1 MRCAKV
7 GSRMLCAFCQFGSCV
22 SAVNSASPPS
32 MRTRRSEPRTALS
45 KRFSSHSSATRSAP
59 ETTTSGVPIMS
70 SQKIGPCSRVMR
82 IRSWIGAPP
91 STVSML
97 PSTGVRGGCGI
108 GCSLLRAMGLGGP
121 PCLAPILPRRA
132 ATRKLPAERHW
143 ARPILSYSRPT
154 HSPREETVK
163 VGFIGVGNMG
173 GPMCRNIVKRSN
185 HQVTVFDLNA
195 AALKTCTDLG
205 ATAAKSV
212 ADVTKGADVVMTSLP
227 MPRDVEAVT
236 LGDNGILA
244 NIGKGQTYIDL
255 STNAPSM
262 VKKIGAAMAAKG
274 IAMLD
279 APVSGGTTGAEAAT
293 IAIMVGGDK
302 KVFDDALP
310 VLQSFSANVI
320 HMGALGSGTVAKL
333 VNNMLS
339 FCNMAAL
346 VEGMMLGTSA
356 GLDPDKL
363 LHVIANASGNS
374 NAIKNFTLRALPGKY
389 SPPSFALD
397 LAYKDLHLALELGD
411 ELGVPLQQGAS
422 THNLQR
428 LAKGM
433 GFGPD
438 DSCSV
443 LRVYETMLGRKV
455 KP

>member
-1 MRCAKV
+1 
-7 GSRMLCAFCQFGSCV
+7 
-22 SAVNSASPPS
+22 
-32 MRTRRSEPRTALS
+32 
-45 KRFSSHSSATRSAP
+45 
-59 ETTTSGVPIMS
+59 
-70 SQKIGPCSRVMR
+70 
-82 IRSWIGAPP
+82 
-91 STVSML
+91 
-97 PSTGVRGGCGI
+97 
-108 GCSLLRAMGLGGP
+108 
-121 PCLAPILPRRA
+121 
-132 ATRKLPAERHW
+132 
-143 ARPILSYSRPT
+143 
-154 HSPREETVK
+154 VK

-173 GPMCRNIVKRSN
+173 GPMCRNIVKKSN
-185 HQVTVFDLNA
+185 HQVMVFDLNA

-212 ADVTKGADVVMTSLP
+212 AEVTKGADVVMTSLP
-227 MPRDVEAVT
+227 MPKDVEAVT

-302 KVFDDALP
+302 KVFDDVLP

-320 HMGALGSGTVAKL
+320 YMGGLGTGTVAKL

-346 VEGMMLGTSA
+346 SEGMILGTSA

-374 NAIKNFTLRALPGKY
+374 NAVKNFSLRALQGKY

-411 ELGVPLQQGAS
+411 ELGVPLSQGSA

-428 LAKGM
+428 MARGM

-438 DSCSV
+438 DSSSV
-443 LRVYETMLGRKV
+443 LRVYESVLGRKV
-455 KP
+455 KPLAS

>member
-1 MRCAKV
+1 
-7 GSRMLCAFCQFGSCV
+7 
-22 SAVNSASPPS
+22 
-32 MRTRRSEPRTALS
+32 
-45 KRFSSHSSATRSAP
+45 
-59 ETTTSGVPIMS
+59 
-70 SQKIGPCSRVMR
+70 
-82 IRSWIGAPP
+82 
-91 STVSML
+91 
-97 PSTGVRGGCGI
+97 
-108 GCSLLRAMGLGGP
+108 
-121 PCLAPILPRRA
+121 
-132 ATRKLPAERHW
+132 
-143 ARPILSYSRPT
+143 
-154 HSPREETVK
+154 
-163 VGFIGVGNMG
+163 
-173 GPMCRNIVKRSN
+173 
-185 HQVTVFDLNA
+185 VTVFDLNPA
-195 AALKTCTDLG
+195 AVKTCTDLG
-205 ATAAKSV
+205 GAAAKSI
-212 ADVTKGADVVMTSLP
+212 AEVTKGADVVMTSLP
-227 MPRDVEAVT
+227 MPKDVEAVT

-244 NIGKGQTYIDL
+244 NIAKGQTFIDL

-262 VKKIGAAMAAKG
+262 VKKIGAAFAAKG

-320 HMGALGSGTVAKL
+320 HMGPLGSGTVAKL

-346 VEGMMLGTSA
+346 CEGMMLGTTY

-374 NAIKNFTLRALPGKY
+374 NAIKNFSLRALKGHY

-433 GFGPD
+433 GWGPD
-438 DSCSV
+438 DSSSV
-443 LRVYETMLGRKV
+443 LRVYETMLRRKV

>member
-1 MRCAKV
+1 M
-7 GSRMLCAFCQFGSCV
+7 
-22 SAVNSASPPS
+22 
-32 MRTRRSEPRTALS
+32 
-45 KRFSSHSSATRSAP
+45 
-59 ETTTSGVPIMS
+59 
-70 SQKIGPCSRVMR
+70 
-82 IRSWIGAPP
+82 
-91 STVSML
+91 
-97 PSTGVRGGCGI
+97 
-108 GCSLLRAMGLGGP
+108 
-121 PCLAPILPRRA
+121 
-132 ATRKLPAERHW
+132 
-143 ARPILSYSRPT
+143 
-154 HSPREETVK
+154 K

-212 ADVTKGADVVMTSLP
+212 AEVTKGADVVMTSLP
-227 MPRDVEAVT
+227 MPKDVEAVT

-262 VKKIGAAMAAKG
+262 VKKIGAAMASKG

-320 HMGALGSGTVAKL
+320 HMGGLGSGTVAKL

-346 VEGMMLGTSA
+346 SEGMMLGTSA

-374 NAIKNFTLRALPGKY
+374 NAVKNFSLRALQGKY
-389 SPPSFALD
+389 SPPSFALN

-411 ELGVPLQQGAS
+411 ELGVPLSQGAA

-428 LAKGM
+428 MARGM

-438 DSCSV
+438 DSSSV
-443 LRVYETMLGRKV
+443 LRVYESVLGRKV
-455 KP
+455 KPSAS